1 MIWKYHNTKTIIPS
15 FHHTV
20 KNSSYLNK
28 VKAMLLLKQEILLL
42 LLKQI
47 RQVNITT
54 FYIILSINFATK
66 QYNYIRNI

>member
-15 FHHTV
+15 FYHTV
-20 KNSSYLNK
+20 KNSFCLNK
-28 VKAMLLLKQEILLL
+28 VKAMLLLKQEILFL

-54 FYIILSINFATK
+54 FYIILSINFAIK